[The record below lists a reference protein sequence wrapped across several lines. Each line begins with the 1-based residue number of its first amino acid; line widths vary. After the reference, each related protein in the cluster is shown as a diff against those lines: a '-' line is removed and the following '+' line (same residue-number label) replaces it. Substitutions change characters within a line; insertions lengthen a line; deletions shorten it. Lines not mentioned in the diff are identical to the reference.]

1 MSLPDSTPTS
11 LRHALA
17 GVLILLGLVQQILAF
32 VGIVILPH
40 GVGYALWLATLLL
53 WPDIPR
59 RTRWQ
64 AGALTIIGLGLL
76 ITSRWRYEA
85 AIAWPTITSG
95 NTHVV
100 AMLVGVSF
108 IGILGN
114 RSGSK
119 RPLGHPVTGQ
129 RGTLGT
135 WLGVHLLGTI
145 LNLSTVFMIG
155 DRLERRAPLTTPQ
168 LLALN
173 RGLSSAAL
181 WSPFFASMGVVMTL
195 APDMEYSRVLII
207 GLPLALLSGV
217 LTTLELS
224 RRFDLAE
231 VAGFSLSPRSLL
243 MPVTMASLVMLWHF
257 KLTPELGIVSIITFL
272 LPAVALASNLPAGPR
287 WTLYRVRQH
296 TLMRLPA
303 MRGEIALFLSAGLLT
318 LGLSTAIAA
327 ATGSEWTLFVHF
339 GAWEA
344 ILSFLAIVASAIAG
358 LHPIIGVSVLASMLD
373 LGADRQTLFAFTAL
387 ASWAVGTSVGPL
399 SGINLS
405 LQGRYGVSGYR
416 MMKHNLV
423 YALVMSGLV
432 IGAILLLDQ
441 VSQTALAFYS
451 GHTYSETR

>member
-1 MSLPDSTPTS
+1 M
-11 LRHALA
+11 A
-17 GVLILLGLVQQILAF
+17 GALILLGLLLQILGF
-32 VGIVILPH
+32 VGLLPFSH
-40 GVGYALWLATLLL
+40 LVGYVFWLATALL
-53 WPDIPR
+53 WRDTPR

-64 AGALTIIGLGLL
+64 AGALTAIGLGLL
-76 ITSRWRYEA
+76 VLTRLRFDA
-85 AIAWPTITSG
+85 TVAWPAILDG
-95 NTHVV
+95 NTYVV

-108 IGILGN
+108 IGLIGN

-119 RPLGHPVTGQ
+119 RPLGRPVTGR
-129 RGTLGT
+129 RGTGGT

-155 DRLERRAPLTTPQ
+155 DRLARRGPLTTPQ

-195 APDMEYSRVLII
+195 APGMEYSHILAV
-207 GLPLALLSGV
+207 GLPLALLSGA

-243 MPVTMASLVMLWHF
+243 MPLVMAALVMLFHYR
-257 KLTPELGIVSIITFL
+257 LTPQLGIVSIITFL
-272 LPAVALASNLPAGPR
+272 LPAAALASNLPAGPR

-296 TLMRLPA
+296 TLVRLPA

-318 LGLSTAIAA
+318 HGLSTAIAA

-339 GAWEA
+339 GAEQA
-344 ILSFLAIVASAIAG
+344 ILSFLAIVASAIVG

-373 LGADRQTLFAFTAL
+373 LGTDRQTLFAFTAL

-416 MMKHNLV
+416 MMKHNLL
-423 YALVMSGLV
+423 YALIMSSLV
-432 IGAILLLDQ
+432 VAALLLLD
-441 VSQTALAFYS
+441 
-451 GHTYSETR
+451 RIW

>member
-1 MSLPDSTPTS
+1 MSSPDPSPIS
-11 LRHALA
+11 SRHALA
-17 GVLILLGLVQQILAF
+17 GILILLGLVLQILGFAGL
-32 VGIVILPH
+32 VPLPH

-53 WPDIPR
+53 WRDIPW

-64 AGALTIIGLGLL
+64 AGALTAIGLGLL
-76 ITSRWRYEA
+76 ITARWHYGA
-85 AIAWPTITSG
+85 QVAWPSITSG
-95 NTHVV
+95 NTYVV

-108 IGILGN
+108 IGLIGN

-119 RPLGHPVTGQ
+119 RPLGRAVTGR
-129 RGTLGT
+129 RGTAGT

-155 DRLERRAPLTTPQ
+155 DRLARRAPLTTPQ

-195 APDMEYSRVLII
+195 APGMEYSRILAI
-207 GLPLALLSGV
+207 GLPLALLSGAF
-217 LTTLELS
+217 TTLELS

-243 MPVTMASLVMLWHF
+243 MPAAMAALVMLFHF
-257 KLTPELGIVSIITFL
+257 KLTPGLGIVSIITFL
-272 LPAVALASNLPAGPR
+272 LPGVALASNLPAGPR

-318 LGLSTAIAA
+318 LGLSTLVAA
-327 ATGSEWTLFVHF
+327 ATGSEWTLFDRF
-339 GAWEA
+339 GAIQA
-344 ILSFLAIVASAIAG
+344 MVSFLAIVASAVLG
-358 LHPIIGVSVLASMLD
+358 LHPIIGVSVLASTLS
-373 LGADRQTLFAFTAL
+373 LSGQEQTLFAFTAL

-416 MMKHNLV
+416 MMRHNLV
-423 YALVMSGLV
+423 YALALSALV
-432 IGAILLLDQ
+432 LVAILVLD
-441 VSQTALAFYS
+441 TWL
-451 GHTYSETR
+451 